1 MYKIKNNN
9 LIKLIPL
16 CREDDFITLSVLQ
29 GSCKGWALVDNIENP
44 KSAAIFHA
52 YGGCMSYL
60 GDKPDKK
67 MAKEVAQ
74 AVISYRSERE
84 FVNWAEF
91 ANYPEDT
98 VSYIEEEFKE
108 VEHIERIY
116 WDHDED
122 MFNKAQ
128 KPILSEGLSVVP
140 IITSDLENESILES
154 ILLFWDKADNMLEK
168 AFGIKAM
175 HNDKV
180 IGICTTVA
188 HINGHNEIDI
198 AVNSEYRK
206 QGIGYAM
213 AHAFITECYKRGE
226 KPGWDCVS
234 HNEPSKALAIK
245 LGFKQV
251 GKYKLLEWVYK

>member
-1 MYKIKNNN
+1 MYKIENNN

-16 CREDDFITLSVLQ
+16 CREDDFISLSVLQ

-44 KSAAIFHA
+44 KSAAIFQA

-91 ANYPEDT
+91 ANYPEDS
-98 VSYIEEEFKE
+98 VSYIEEEFEE

-116 WDHDED
+116 WDHDKDSFME
-122 MFNKAQ
+122 AP
-128 KPILSEGLSVVP
+128 KPCLPKGLSIVP
-140 IITSDLENESILES
+140 IVASDIENKGLQND
-154 ILLFWDKADNMLEK
+154 ILLFWNTTDEMLEK
-168 AFGIKAM
+168 SIGIKAIKG
-175 HNDKV
+175 DKL
-180 IGICTTVA
+180 IGSCTPAAYV
-188 HINGHNEIDI
+188 NGHHEIDI
-198 AVNSEYRK
+198 SVDREYRK

-213 AHAFITECYKRGE
+213 AYAFITECYKRGE

-234 HNEPSKALAIK
+234 HNEPSKALATK

-251 GKYKLLEWVYK
+251 GNYKLLEWVYK